1 MVPAAPWLPSISNT
15 ARAVYLTR
23 DLINT
28 PASDM
33 GPSDLAACAKDIADR
48 FNAECIVTIG
58 DDLLRDNY
66 PMIHAVGRASRVLL
80 G

>member
-1 MVPAAPWLPSISNT
+1 MASIYIKHGKG
-15 ARAVYLTR
+15 RLLDE

-58 DDLLRDNY
+58 D
-66 PMIHAVGRASRVLL
+66 SF
-80 G
+80 